1 MTEEIRG
8 HVVVLGAGR
17 SGRAVAEYVATDA
30 SCGTD
35 VRVTLVD
42 GGTGSALE
50 TRATVLR
57 AMGVNVVLG
66 SSSVPADADLIVAS
80 PGIPPASPVMVAAR
94 ASGVPVI
101 SELEFAYR
109 VSSSPWIAITGTNG
123 KTTTTA
129 LLEHLLRESGVPAES
144 VGNIGRAATR
154 VAGESGS
161 ATVLVAE
168 VSSFQLA
175 LTERFHPRVAM
186 LLNITP
192 DHVDWHGS
200 LDAYT
205 ADKARVFANQ
215 TPGDTAVINVDDP
228 GSAPFAAQVRARGV
242 SVCEVGIAG
251 AGADATVDGDMLVLT
266 VHGERVLLVRID
278 ELQIRGDHNVS
289 NALAAAAAA
298 NAIGASLPDIR
309 NGLRSFEPIEHR
321 LESVGVVSGVEY
333 FNDSKA
339 TNPDAVLKALTAFE
353 DRPLVVLLGGHNKG
367 NDFGE
372 LARAVSLRCKGAV
385 IFGES
390 AEEFAR
396 AFSEACPPSF
406 DVVRTE
412 GMAGAIAAAAL
423 MTVPGD
429 VVTLS
434 PACASFDEFDD
445 YEHRGRVFRETVR
458 SLSGEVTP

>member
-1 MTEEIRG
+1 VAEVIRG
-8 HVVVLGAGR
+8 HIVVLGAGR
-17 SGRAVAEYVATDA
+17 SGRAVAEHVLRDA
-30 SCGTD
+30 SRGED

-42 GGTGSALE
+42 GGAGPVLEERAAL
-50 TRATVLR
+50 LR
-57 AMGVNVVLG
+57 ELGAVVVLE
-66 SSSVPADADLIVAS
+66 SSDIPAGADLIVAS
-80 PGIPPASPVMVAAR
+80 PGIPPSSAVMSAAR
-94 ASGVPVI
+94 ESGAPII

-109 VSSSPWIAITGTNG
+109 VSSAPWVAITGTNG

-129 LLEHLLRESGVPAES
+129 LVEHLLRESGIPAES

-154 VAGESGS
+154 VAGEAGP

-175 LTERFHPRVAM
+175 LTERFHPRVAV

-200 LDAYT
+200 LEAYT

-215 TPGDTAVINVDDP
+215 TPGDTAIVDMDDR
-228 GSAPFAAQVRARGV
+228 GSAPFAALIAARGV
-242 SVCEVGIAG
+242 DVCEVSITHSKGG
-251 AGADATVDGDMLVLT
+251 AVLDGGMLVLQT
-266 VHGERVLLVRID
+266 KSERI
-278 ELQIRGDHNVS
+278 ELISARDLKIRGDHNVS

-298 NAIGASLPDIR
+298 HAIGASVADIR
-309 NGLRSFEPIEHR
+309 TGLRTFEPIEHR
-321 LESVGVVSGVEY
+321 LESVGIVLGIEY

-367 NDFGE
+367 NDFDE
-372 LARAVSLRCKGAV
+372 LARAVRARCKGAV
-385 IFGES
+385 VFGES
-390 AEEFAR
+390 AEEITAAFA
-396 AFSEACPPSF
+396 ACPGGF

-412 GMAGAIAAAAL
+412 GMTAAVAAAAQ
-423 MTVPGD
+423 MACPGD
-429 VVTLS
+429 VVALS

-458 SLSGEVTP
+458 ALDAREA

>member
-35 VRVTLVD
+35 VRVTLID
-42 GGTGSALE
+42 SGSGPKLE
-50 TRATVLR
+50 RHVAALR
-57 AMGVNVVLG
+57 AMGVSVILG
-66 SSSVPADADLIVAS
+66 ISTVPADADLVVAS
-80 PGIPPASPVMVAAR
+80 PGIPPSSPVMVAAR
-94 ASGVPVI
+94 AIGVPVI

-109 VSSSPWIAITGTNG
+109 VSASPWVAITGTNG

-129 LLEHLLRESGVPAES
+129 LLEHLLRESGIPAES

-154 VAGESGS
+154 VAREAGP
-161 ATVLVAE
+161 ATVFVAE

-175 LTERFHPRVAM
+175 LTERFHPRVAV

-215 TPGDTAVINVDDP
+215 TSGDTAVINIDDP
-228 GSAPFAAQVRARGV
+228 GSAAFSAQVRALGV
-242 SVCEVGIAG
+242 VVCEVGIVG
-251 AGADATVDGDMLVLT
+251 GRGDATVEDDMLVLT
-266 VHGERVLLVRID
+266 VHGERVPLVRIG

-289 NALAAAAAA
+289 NSLAAAAAA
-298 NAIGASLPDIR
+298 HAIGASLPDIR
-309 NGLRSFEPIEHR
+309 NGLCSFEPIEHR
-321 LESVGVVSGVEY
+321 LESVGVVAGVEY

-372 LARAVSLRCKGAV
+372 LARAVSQRCKGAV

-390 AEEFAR
+390 ADEFAA
-396 AFSEACPPSF
+396 AFSESCPATF
-406 DVVRTE
+406 TVVRTE
-412 GMAGAIAAAAL
+412 GMLSAIAAAAQ

-429 VVTLS
+429 VVALS

-458 SLSGEVTP
+458 SLSGQVTP